1 MDQIFRIFDKDG
13 DGTIDFKVSKVF
25 IIAAF
30 YGCNQEFML
39 ATDMTASG
47 SAEEKLYWTFKMFDL
62 DGSGTRVKKTFDIDS
77 SSKRFFKGPV
87 ENILGESYLCS
98 S

>member
-1 MDQIFRIFDKDG
+1 MFVDQIFRIFDKDG

-25 IIAAF
+25 IIVAF

-62 DGSGTRVKKTFDIDS
+62 DGSGTRF
-77 SSKRFFKGPV
+77 
-87 ENILGESYLCS
+87 
-98 S
+98 

>member
-13 DGTIDFKVSKVF
+13 DGTIDFKVSKLF
-25 IIAAF
+25 IFAAF

-62 DGSGTRVKKTFDIDS
+62 DGSGTRF
-77 SSKRFFKGPV
+77 
-87 ENILGESYLCS
+87 
-98 S
+98 

>member
-25 IIAAF
+25 IIFKVSKVFIIATL

-62 DGSGTRVKKTFDIDS
+62 DGSG
-77 SSKRFFKGPV
+77 KRSFKGPV
-87 ENILGESYLCS
+87 
-98 S
+98 